1 MNYESSLERGIKML
15 IKYLDELKATNTK
28 ENFEKIIKITEED
41 IKFNRVNF
49 NKRTSASD
57 FIAIAEMAKEVVLRC

>member
-1 MNYESSLERGIKML
+1 MV

>member
-1 MNYESSLERGIKML
+1 ML

>member
-1 MNYESSLERGIKML
+1 ML

-49 NKRTSASD
+49 NKKTAVND

>member
-1 MNYESSLERGIKML
+1 ML
-15 IKYLDELKATNTK
+15 IKYLDELKANNTK

-49 NKRTSASD
+49 NKTTVVSD

>member
-1 MNYESSLERGIKML
+1 ML

-49 NKRTSASD
+49 NKTTVVSD

>member
-1 MNYESSLERGIKML
+1 ML

-28 ENFEKIIKITEED
+28 ENFEKIVKITEED

-49 NKRTSASD
+49 NKRTAVSD